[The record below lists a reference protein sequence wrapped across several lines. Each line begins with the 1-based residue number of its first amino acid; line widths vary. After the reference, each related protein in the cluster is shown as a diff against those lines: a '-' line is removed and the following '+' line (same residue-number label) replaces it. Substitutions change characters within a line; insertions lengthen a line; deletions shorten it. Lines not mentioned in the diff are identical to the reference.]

1 MVNEI
6 LAGKTVICENKEVFS
21 CLNVACPPASN
32 LRELGKFEKWCEF
45 YGLKAVLSRINYL
58 KNGKT
63 GEEKALGLMR
73 QYKLNQELWES
84 DKAILFNSENMKR
97 SRFKV
102 IAPFERTVTSKTHV
116 TEISGTKLK
125 QQHKI
130 EGDENLTSY
139 EIFAKKCSRKFRQ
152 RYLFNTQKSSLLFRI
167 GCKICGLMCG
177 YNTKHSKRFCT
188 EMTAKDHF
196 SGFDFHIINHS
207 EISPITPKSSL

>member
-1 MVNEI
+1 MKIIADRNVVYSQLKDDPYSFDSNFSMVNEI

-102 IAPFERTVTSKTHV
+102 IAPFERTFTSKTDV
-116 TEISGTKLK
+116 PEIGGTKLK
-125 QQHKI
+125 QQYKI
-130 EGDENLTSY
+130 ERDENLTSY

-177 YNTKHSKRFCT
+177 YNTKHSKRFC
-188 EMTAKDHF
+188 K
-196 SGFDFHIINHS
+196 
-207 EISPITPKSSL
+207 